1 MNETVRDLL
10 KKVEDRGGLV
20 HLPTDLPDEV
30 AELFLREVLD
40 CRDCLE
46 AARKDAREKRAARRR
61 PAGH

>member
-1 MNETVRDLL
+1 MNETVKDLL
-10 KKVEDRGGLV
+10 KKVEERGGMV
-20 HLPTDLPDEV
+20 HMPPDLPDEV

-46 AARKDAREKRAARRR
+46 EARKAGQRKRAARKR